1 MNDQKEFLQLLIEAV
16 PTIKSEEE
24 IIKGFTYLSENKED
38 MNLLTE
44 AISKYKVT
52 RDEESKN
59 VIKSIWDKAIGVT
72 TAKFGAKLNYIQA
85 LKNRCPEGT
94 QLYKVGGRVECKKCG
109 GSAKVKPTGKKRFEP
124 GGRMNNSKMDDSE
137 LAYSQRMAGAR
148 MADPRT
154 RGTKEDPILLPEAS
168 NDYIPQTG
176 WDYYENEVIYPGN
189 RKIITQTYYPYY
201 GTKESTYD
209 FDPLSRWRNI
219 YIDSSGKRDTFY
231 YTEDGYEK
239 YDDYEKSRNLNFDSD
254 QKLGKQRFKEAEKS
268 YNKKQKEK
276 K

>member
-24 IIKGFTYLSENKED
+24 IRKGFIYLSENKED

-109 GSAKVKPTGKKRFEP
+109 GSAKVKPTGKKRFLSE
-124 GGRMNNSKMDDSE
+124 GGNAEFEQADVNQPIPRIENVFPLKKTLITEVPFNSKDVKSNVSTIHFDSKSHIDPNSVSRIIISTPQDTSELYTISPKISGFNNSKRAE
-137 LAYSQRMAGAR
+137 QIYKAH
-148 MADPRT
+148 
-154 RGTKEDPILLPEAS
+154 
-168 NDYIPQTG
+168 QT
-176 WDYYENEVIYPGN
+176 
-189 RKIITQTYYPYY
+189 
-201 GTKESTYD
+201 
-209 FDPLSRWRNI
+209 
-219 YIDSSGKRDTFY
+219 
-231 YTEDGYEK
+231 
-239 YDDYEKSRNLNFDSD
+239 
-254 QKLGKQRFKEAEKS
+254 
-268 YNKKQKEK
+268 NKKK
-276 K
+276 

>member
-1 MNDQKEFLQLLIEAV
+1 MNDQKEFAQLLAYL
-16 PTIKSEEE
+16 TGSKSEQELEIAITTIGEE
-24 IIKGFTYLSENKED
+24 GLKKLATQYEQLKSAYNEVEQKKVMDEMKLTCEEYLTK
-38 MNLLTE
+38 
-44 AISKYKVT
+44 K
-52 RDEESKN
+52 
-59 VIKSIWDKAIGVT
+59 
-72 TAKFGAKLNYIQA
+72 AKFGAKLNYIQA

-109 GSAKVKPTGKKRFEP
+109 GSAKVKPTGKQRFQ
-124 GGRMNNSKMDDSE
+124 GGGEMDDTE
-137 LAYSQRMAGAR
+137 LAYNQRMAGAR

-154 RGTKEDPILLPEAS
+154 RGTKEDPILLSEAS

-176 WDYYENEVIYPGN
+176 WNYYENEVIYPGN

-201 GTKESTYD
+201 GTRKSTYD

-239 YDDYEKSRNLNFDSD
+239 YGGYEKSRDLNFDSD
-254 QKLGKQRFKEAEKS
+254 QKLGKQRFDEAEKS
-268 YNKKQKEK
+268 YNKKKKENK
-276 K
+276 